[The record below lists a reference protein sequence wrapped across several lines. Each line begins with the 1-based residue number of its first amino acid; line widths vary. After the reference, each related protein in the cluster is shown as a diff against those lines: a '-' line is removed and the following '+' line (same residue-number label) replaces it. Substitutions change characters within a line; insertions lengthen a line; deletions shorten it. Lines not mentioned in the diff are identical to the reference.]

1 MSAPHG
7 EPGRDLVPFCDHLLH
22 DETAVGES
30 ATAGYEKSLVALEV
44 HRVGVA
50 GGRSAEGTRQEI
62 IRHSHAGLDS
72 RTFRVE
78 AVKQLRKAIPV
89 DVSFFATAD
98 PATLLFTSAVRDDV
112 LARATPQFLEHEFL
126 RDNPVKFV
134 RLARERSPVDSL
146 GMATGGELARSPR
159 YQEILEPMDLG
170 DELRAALIVGSKC
183 WGFMCLHRE
192 RSSPNFTPAEA
203 AFLAKLT
210 PHLAEG
216 LRTALLIGDARAGP
230 PAPESPGL
238 LLLGDD
244 LSLAAITPAAEGWL
258 AEVAQGDWRSSLE
271 LPDAVYAVA
280 ARLLA
285 LERGGH
291 TPSDLMPR
299 IRFRTASGRWLV
311 LHASRLRAADAE
323 GRIAVIFEEARPSE
337 IAPLIVD
344 AYSLTKREGEIT
356 RLVLRGLSTAEVSRE
371 LHITPNTVRDH
382 FKSIF
387 DKVGVRSRREL
398 VGQVFAQ
405 HYQPRMVTGHEP
417 DAYGQFT

>member
-1 MSAPHG
+1 MN
-7 EPGRDLVPFCDHLLH
+7 
-22 DETAVGES
+22 
-30 ATAGYEKSLVALEV
+30 
-44 HRVGVA
+44 
-50 GGRSAEGTRQEI
+50 GGRSAERTRREI
-62 IRHSHAGLDS
+62 IRLSHAGLDS
-72 RTFRVE
+72 KTFRIE

-98 PATLLFTSAVRDDV
+98 PATLLFTGAVVDDV
-112 LARATPQFLEHEFL
+112 LAQASSQFLENEFL
-126 RDNPVKFV
+126 RDDSVKFAS
-134 RLARERSPVDSL
+134 LARGRSPVDSL
-146 GMATGGELARSPR
+146 GAATRGELVRSSR
-159 YQEILEPMDLG
+159 YQEILAPMELG
-170 DELRAALIVGSKC
+170 DELRAALVVGSKC

-216 LRTALLIGDARAGP
+216 LRTALLIGDAQGTTS
-230 PAPESPGL
+230 APDGPGL

-258 AEVAQGDWRSSLE
+258 AEVAESDWPSSLE
-271 LPDAVYAVA
+271 VPDAVYAVA

-291 TPSDLMPR
+291 TPLGLMPR
-299 IRFRTASGRWLV
+299 IRLRTASGRWLV
-311 LHASRLRAADAE
+311 LHASRLRAADIE
-323 GRIAVIFEEARPSE
+323 GQIAVIFEQARPSE

-344 AYSLTKREGEIT
+344 AYGLTKREGEIT
-356 RLVLRGLSTAEVSRE
+356 RLVLRGLSTAEVSGE

-398 VGQVFAQ
+398 VGQVFTQ
-405 HYQPRMVTGHEP
+405 QYQPRMATGRDP
-417 DAYGQFT
+417 DADGWFT

>member
-1 MSAPHG
+1 MS
-7 EPGRDLVPFCDHLLH
+7 
-22 DETAVGES
+22 
-30 ATAGYEKSLVALEV
+30 
-44 HRVGVA
+44 
-50 GGRSAEGTRQEI
+50 GGRSAEC
-62 IRHSHAGLDS
+62 IRHEIVRLCHSGLDS

-78 AVKQLRKAIPV
+78 AVKRLRKAIPV

-98 PATLLFTSAVRDDV
+98 PATLLFTSAVVDDV
-112 LARATPQFLEHEFL
+112 VARSTSQFLENEFL
-126 RDNPVKFV
+126 RDDSVKFA
-134 RLARERSPVDSL
+134 RLARGRSPVGSL
-146 GMATGGELARSPR
+146 GVATKGELNLSPR
-159 YQEILEPMDLG
+159 YQEILAPMDLG
-170 DELRAALIVGSKC
+170 DELRGALVVGSKC

-210 PHLAEG
+210 PYLAEG
-216 LRTALLIGDARAGP
+216 LRTSLLIGDRRVTSP
-230 PAPESPGL
+230 PPDGPGL

-244 LSLAAITPAAEGWL
+244 LALVAVTPAAEGWL
-258 AEVAQGDWRSSLE
+258 AEVAESDWRSSLE

-299 IRFRTASGRWLV
+299 IRLRTASGRWLV
-311 LHASRLRAADAE
+311 LHASRLRTEESE

-344 AYSLTKREGEIT
+344 AYGLTRREGEIT
-356 RLVLRGLSTAEVSRE
+356 KLVLRGLSTAEVSRK
-371 LHITPNTVRDH
+371 LYITPNTVRDH
-382 FKSIF
+382 FKAIF

-405 HYQPRMVTGHEP
+405 HYQPRMATGQDL
-417 DAYGQFT
+417 DADGWFT